1 MKIVLHIAILLLG
14 SASCFSQALIVDS
27 VHPLFKGKLDGDKI
41 REAYDNFEAATPTR
55 KPTDRYNPVGLS
67 LFHSKSLYTRTAL
80 NLKEEL
86 KELEAFK
93 FNFPEMKGYA
103 IRGDYRSS
111 LAVPLFDSVPV
122 IVTAYG
128 IDKCNVEMYRFRV
141 LQNKEKEIV
150 GWRRVMFFSPAF
162 MHYRYN
168 VDGSEQTEM
177 AYLGEFRAPVGNS
190 ITIEVKNLLD
200 PDTTYKI
207 AAVWIKRAPSVIAT
221 FSTSTL
227 KDFMEVY
234 KYQWK
239 HDFSK
244 PNTSTYY
251 GDIELQPV
259 DSLLYI
265 KHVFKK
271 DENNLFLY
279 LRDKV
284 KSVGLVEYNLIRG
297 RDSLGWQSNTFNPNA
312 IWLQNLAQGNYKLL
326 LRYAFQRQTVNEY
339 VFTVKP
345 AWYQTVWFKLI
356 MVLISLLA
364 LLSVFLLIKNR
375 RQQASIRRQQ
385 IQQQVTQAEIKS
397 IKSQFNPHFV
407 FNALTSI
414 QGLVTKNDMEGAH
427 KYLNDFS
434 MLLRNSLNQSENE
447 FISMSEEIELI
458 NNYLKLEQLRFGF
471 NYDIEVDERIDK
483 HATEMPVLLLQPVIE
498 NAIKHGISKLYKE
511 GQLLIRYT
519 ATDDNIVVVVED
531 NGGAFNADAKKGMG
545 LKLTAERI
553 ELLNSILKTRQIS
566 WEIRQQDHYT
576 RAIFIFKNWLL

>member
-1 MKIVLHIAILLLG
+1 M
-14 SASCFSQALIVDS
+14 
-27 VHPLFKGKLDGDKI
+27 HPLFNGTLDGNKI
-41 REAYDNFEAATPTR
+41 RDAYDNFEAATPTR

-128 IDKCNVEMYRFRV
+128 IGKGNVEMYRFRV

-150 GWRRVMFFSPAF
+150 GWRKVVFFSPAF

-168 VDGSEQTEM
+168 VDGSKQTEM
-177 AYLGEFRAPVGNS
+177 AYLGEFKAPVGSS

-221 FSTSTL
+221 FSTSAL
-227 KDFMEVY
+227 KNFVEVY

-244 PNTSTYY
+244 PNTTTYY
-251 GDIELQPV
+251 GDIELKPV
-259 DSLLYI
+259 DSLLSVRKAFNY
-265 KHVFKK
+265 

-279 LRDKV
+279 LKDKV
-284 KSVGLVEYNLIRG
+284 KSVELVEYNLVKDK
-297 RDSLGWQSNTFNPNA
+297 DSLGWQSNTFDPNV
-312 IWLQNLAQGNYKLL
+312 ILLQKLSPGSYKLL
-326 LRYAFQRQTVNEY
+326 LRYAFQRQTINEY
-339 VFTVKP
+339 AFTINR
-345 AWYQTVWFKLI
+345 AWYQTTWFKIIAGL
-356 MVLISLLA
+356 VSLLA
-364 LLSVFLLIKNR
+364 LFSIVLLLKNR
-375 RQQASIRRQQ
+375 RQHARLKKQQ
-385 IQQQVTQAEIKS
+385 IQQQITQAEIKS

-498 NAIKHGISKLYKE
+498 NAVKHGISKLYKE
-511 GQLLIRYT
+511 GQLLIKYT
-519 ATDDNIVVVVED
+519 ATDDDIVVIVED

-553 ELLNSILKTRQIS
+553 DLLNGILKTRQIG
-566 WEIRQQDHYT
+566 WEIKQQDHYT
-576 RAIFIFKNWLL
+576 RVIFIFKNWLL